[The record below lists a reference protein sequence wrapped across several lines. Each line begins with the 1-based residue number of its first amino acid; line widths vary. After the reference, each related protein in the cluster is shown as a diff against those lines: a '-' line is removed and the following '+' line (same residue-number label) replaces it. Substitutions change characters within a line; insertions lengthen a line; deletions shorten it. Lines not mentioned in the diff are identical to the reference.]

1 MRRSGVRF
9 PSGLHGTRIWV
20 GLVLDLLAHGM
31 TVGQIL
37 DECPSLTDAG
47 IRACLAS
54 GAKLSTGRYL
64 DVA

>member
-1 MRRSGVRF
+1 
-9 PSGLHGTRIWV
+9 
-20 GLVLDLLAHGM
+20 M